1 MQCLKA
7 LRVHIAVNVSATLQ
21 GSRFAIL
28 HGDGPRPTFSVY
40 AMRQDL
46 KSSVR
51 GVSLVGS
58 QPSKQANCMF
68 WSPQGKYMVLAGLKV
83 RGAAFLKGQASSHA
97 ACMSRDIVLAGL
109 KLQRGLCL

>member
-1 MQCLKA
+1 MCLCSA
-7 LRVHIAVNVSATLQ
+7 PPLTFPFSWTLAIQRSAECDPAQSMSATLQ

-83 RGAAFLKGQASSHA
+83 R
-97 ACMSRDIVLAGL
+97 RVL
-109 KLQRGLCL
+109 CV

>member
-1 MQCLKA
+1 MQSEAQHKQA
-7 LRVHIAVNVSATLQ
+7 QIVRSMHTAQSMSASLQ

-83 RGAAFLKGQASSHA
+83 R
-97 ACMSRDIVLAGL
+97 
-109 KLQRGLCL
+109 